1 MAILMPAQDFD
12 NFAQNGLYFQLTLG
26 RRLMETEH
34 YHNYYE
40 LICVLSG
47 SCVHSI
53 NGNASKQRQGEVRL
67 LRPGD
72 THCFLSQERDT
83 SLLSVSFFRSI
94 ADAFFRAYMLDG
106 IDELTE
112 PPLFSLTV
120 SELLSCWRAGE
131 RALATEQSDNPR
143 LVRLLI
149 GQFMSAL
156 SLRCGRDISTANEP
170 NETFRQ
176 ALESMNELDAAAEGI
191 QAFLRLSNFSHAQ
204 LCRYHFAASRISFEN
219 DGILPSPSGP
229 TFKR

>member
-120 SELLSCWRAGE
+120 SELLSCRRAGE

-170 NETFRQ
+170 NETFLQ
-176 ALESMNELDAAAEGI
+176 ALESMNELDAAAEGMPT
-191 QAFLRLSNFSHAQ
+191 FLRLSNFSHAQ
-204 LCRYHFAASRISFEN
+204 LCRYHFAASSISFEN
-219 DGILPSPSGP
+219 DGILPSPSEP